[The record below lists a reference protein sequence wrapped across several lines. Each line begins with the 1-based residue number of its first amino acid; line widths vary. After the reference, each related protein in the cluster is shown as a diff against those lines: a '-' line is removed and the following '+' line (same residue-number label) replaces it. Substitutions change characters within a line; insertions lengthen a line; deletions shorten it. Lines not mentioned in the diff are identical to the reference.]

1 MIKQR
6 HTHHPSPT
14 LPYPNSKTHS
24 YPRLPRDGQA
34 TKKNDDMVW
43 IDVMFLKPSSI
54 PPDPDAQPTIRAR
67 RQRRCRLPGR
77 VEGTFGIL
85 PPHTH
90 IALRSAVAAAVI

>member
-43 IDVMFLKPSSI
+43 MDVMFLKPSSI
-54 PPDPDAQPTIRAR
+54 PRPTLS
-67 RQRRCRLPGR
+67 LPSELPATEVPASR
-77 VEGTFGIL
+77 EG
-85 PPHTH
+85 
-90 IALRSAVAAAVI
+90 